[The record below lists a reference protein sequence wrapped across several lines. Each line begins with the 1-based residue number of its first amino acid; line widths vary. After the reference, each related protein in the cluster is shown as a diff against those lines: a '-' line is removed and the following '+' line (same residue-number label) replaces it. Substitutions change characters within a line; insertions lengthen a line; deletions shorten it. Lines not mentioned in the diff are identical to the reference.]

1 MFQAVL
7 TQMAD
12 TLNAVASDYGDDGMG
27 IRFNVV
33 IVPGGQ
39 QYTLASSHLID
50 SYMGGWIAD
59 YNHVMNWL
67 NPMYLSSGTYFS
79 WNLWNLTAL
88 DDRYWDAVAAD
99 EAGNEA
105 EMLRLTDEMNE
116 IANDA
121 LTYMMWWHPTLQMAR
136 SEWLKGPLVTAENP
150 TGWWVNTAYGIDLW
164 STMYYEQE

>member
-1 MFQAVL
+1 
-7 TQMAD
+7 MAD
-12 TLNAVASDYGDDGMG
+12 ALNAVADDNDLG

-59 YNHVMNWL
+59 YNHVLNWL
-67 NPMYLSSGTYFS
+67 APMYLSSGTYFS

-88 DDRYWDAVAAD
+88 DTRYWDAVAAD
-99 EAGNEA
+99 KAGDEA

-116 IANDA
+116 IANEA
-121 LTYMMWWHPTLQMAR
+121 LTYMVWWHPTLQFAR
-136 SEWLKGPLVTAENP
+136 STWLK
-150 TGWWVNTAYGIDLW
+150 GWWVNTVYGVDLW
-164 STMYYEQE
+164 STMYYEQP

>member
-12 TLNAVASDYGDDGMG
+12 SLNSIASDNNLG

-39 QYTLASSHLID
+39 QYTLASAHRID
-50 SYMGGWIAD
+50 SYVGGWIAD

-67 NPMYLSSGTYFS
+67 GAMYSSSGTYFS

-88 DDRYWDAVAAD
+88 DDLYADAIEADRLGQVA
-99 EAGNEA
+99 EL
-105 EMLRLTDEMNE
+105 LRLNTEMNE
-116 IANDA
+116 IANEA
-121 LTYMMWWHPTLQMAR
+121 ITYMIWWHPTLQFAR
-136 SEWLKGPLVTAENP
+136 STWLKG
-150 TGWWVNTAYGIDLW
+150 WYVNINYGVDLW
-164 STMYYEQE
+164 STMYYEQP